1 MATQIQSKRL
11 ESKVRSYCRRLNDE
25 FSTASGALISTKQGR
40 TLIDFLSG
48 CGSLNYGHNDRD
60 MKEAL
65 VDYVTG
71 DGVTLSLDFHSV
83 AKTAFMR
90 SFQERVLHPR
100 SLNYVM
106 QFTGPTG
113 TNAVEAAIKLARK
126 KTGRTNVVAFSNG
139 FHGCTLGALSLTAND
154 HYRQSS
160 RDLLVGVER
169 MSYDGY
175 SGSTDY
181 SVDSIE
187 ALFDNPSSS
196 LEPPAAFVFECVQG
210 EGGLNTAS
218 AEWAQKIQAIARKY
232 QALVI
237 VDEIQTGCGRTGSF
251 FAFEQLGIE
260 PDMVTLAKSLSG
272 YGLPM
277 AMLLLKPELDVW
289 ATGEHNGTF
298 RGNNHAFVTAAVAL
312 EKFWSDDA
320 FERSVRN
327 KSEQITQ
334 VLNSLSEQFGLQVK
348 GRGMMMG
355 LSFDE
360 PKLCA
365 KSIAQC
371 YEQGL
376 VVESSGP
383 NDEVLKVMP
392 PLTINQHE
400 LAKGL
405 EIISRSV
412 EVAMTEALSAAETKA
427 CAQVK

>member
-1 MATQIQSKRL
+1 
-11 ESKVRSYCRRLNDE
+11 
-25 FSTASGALISTKQGR
+25 
-40 TLIDFLSG
+40 
-48 CGSLNYGHNDRD
+48 
-60 MKEAL
+60 
-65 VDYVTG
+65 
-71 DGVTLSLDFHSV
+71 
-83 AKTAFMR
+83 MR
-90 SFQERVLHPR
+90 V
-100 SLNYVM
+100 
-106 QFTGPTG
+106 
-113 TNAVEAAIKLARK
+113 K
-126 KTGRTNVVAFSNG
+126 KTRRTNVVAFRNG
-139 FHGCTLGALSLTAND
+139 FHGCTLGASSLTAND

-160 RDLLVGVER
+160 RELLVGVDR

-175 SGSTDY
+175 SGSTAY

-187 ALFDNPSSS
+187 ALFDNPS
-196 LEPPAAFVFECVQG
+196 VQG

-260 PDMVTLAKSLSG
+260 PDMVTMAKSLSG

-320 FERSVRN
+320 FQRSVQN
-327 KSEQITQ
+327 KSEQVKVALST
-334 VLNSLSEQFGLQVK
+334 LSERFGLQVK
-348 GRGMMMG
+348 GRGMMTG

-360 PKLCA
+360 PELCA

-371 YEQGL
+371 YEQGI

-392 PLTINQHE
+392 PLTIDQHE

-412 EVAMTEALSAAETKA
+412 EVAMTEALSAAEKKA
-427 CAQVK
+427 CAQAK

>member
-90 SFQERVLHPR
+90 SFQERVLQPR
-100 SLNYVM
+100 SLDYVM

-126 KTGRTNVVAFSNG
+126 KTGRNTVVAFSNG

-154 HYRQSS
+154 YYRQSS
-160 RDLLVGVER
+160 RELLVGVER
-169 MSYDGY
+169 MSYDGD
-175 SGSTDY
+175 SGSSDY
-181 SVDSIE
+181 SADSIE
-187 ALFDNPSSS
+187 ALFDNPSSGV
-196 LEPPAAFVFECVQG
+196 EPPAAFVFECVQG

-312 EKFWSDDA
+312 EKFWSDST

-327 KSEQITQ
+327 KSEQITY
-334 VLNSLSEQFGLQVK
+334 VLNSLSEQFDLQVK

-360 PKLCA
+360 PELCA

-371 YEQGL
+371 YEQGV

-392 PLTINQHE
+392 PLTIDQNE

-412 EVAMTEALSAAETKA
+412 GLAMTEALSAAETKA
-427 CAQVK
+427 CAQVR